1 MMELTDRK
9 AHVLADSGYE
19 LAHGQNGFEKPARVH
34 GMDEVGYKHTPVEE
48 WVRVLSR
55 NKKEAP
61 ARVTSTDER
70 KGLMEFTS
78 PIGPMIPQNRRFLQ
92 EEMAVLLIQDVN
104 FAPHKVLSA
113 RWYPTVE
120 EAAAMA
126 DSLAK
131 ESPSKMYQVYDDEMN
146 NVTYGR

>member
-1 MMELTDRK
+1 
-9 AHVLADSGYE
+9 
-19 LAHGQNGFEKPARVH
+19 
-34 GMDEVGYKHTPVEE
+34 
-48 WVRVLSR
+48 
-55 NKKEAP
+55 
-61 ARVTSTDER
+61 
-70 KGLMEFTS
+70 MEFTS

-146 NVTYGR
+146 NVTYGRQLWQKSV

>member
-1 MMELTDRK
+1 
-9 AHVLADSGYE
+9 
-19 LAHGQNGFEKPARVH
+19 
-34 GMDEVGYKHTPVEE
+34 
-48 WVRVLSR
+48 
-55 NKKEAP
+55 
-61 ARVTSTDER
+61 
-70 KGLMEFTS
+70 MEFTS
-78 PIGPMIPQNRRFLQ
+78 SIGPMIPQNRRFLQ

-113 RWYPTVE
+113 RRYPTVE